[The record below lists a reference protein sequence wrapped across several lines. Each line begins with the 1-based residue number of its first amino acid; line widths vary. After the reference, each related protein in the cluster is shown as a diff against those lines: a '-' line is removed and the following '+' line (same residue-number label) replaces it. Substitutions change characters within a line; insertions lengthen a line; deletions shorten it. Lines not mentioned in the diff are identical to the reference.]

1 MSASTTFTVGVL
13 NYTTLSESTVSV
25 TGLVTPS
32 IPPKTINIPSTV
44 TDLTNNKTYT
54 VTTIGSYAF
63 NAITTKT
70 PIPSPLPN
78 TRTTEITI
86 PTGVT
91 SIGDNAF
98 NNCSALTSLV
108 IPTGVTSIGQG
119 AFTFCSALTSLT
131 IPSGVTSIGGGLFE
145 FTPLTTLNINGVITN
160 FGPQALAYIQN
171 ENPSIN
177 TLDSLTFSNTAG
189 SSLSSAPQGI
199 GLVGDSYTDP
209 NFVFIRCLINGAT
222 IQLPGPN
229 SPSNVYSTSIQQAIN
244 YDIGPN
250 YPAGTTFNF
259 TYSQLTTADG
269 VEYVTQAQ

>member
-63 NAITTKT
+63 NAFNTSN
-70 PIPSPLPN
+70 PYAPPSPLPN
-78 TRTTEITI
+78 TTTTEITI

-91 SIGDNAF
+91 SIGEDAF
-98 NNCSALTSLV
+98 YY
-108 IPTGVTSIGQG
+108 
-119 AFTFCSALTSLT
+119 CSALTSLT
-131 IPSGVTSIGGGLFE
+131 IPSTVTSIGGSA
-145 FTPLTTLNINGVITN
+145 FTFTSLTNLTINGVITN
-160 FGPQALAYIQN
+160 FGPQALAYILN
-171 ENPSIN
+171 GTPSTN

-199 GLVGDSYTDP
+199 GLVDDSYTDST
-209 NFVFIRCLINGAT
+209 NYVFIDSLINGAT